1 MENNLASETLKEVN
15 DNGETPV
22 KSLKDCIEALS
33 EDVKGKILAQHLY
46 GEPHI
51 CFQKTDELSLLVI

>member
-51 CFQKTDELSLLVI
+51 CSM